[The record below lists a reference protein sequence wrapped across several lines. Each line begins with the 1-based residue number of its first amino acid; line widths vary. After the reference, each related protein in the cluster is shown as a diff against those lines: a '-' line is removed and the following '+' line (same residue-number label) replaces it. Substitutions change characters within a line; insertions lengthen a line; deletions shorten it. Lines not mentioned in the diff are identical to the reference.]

1 MKKILS
7 IIFLILGWLMV
18 VIGFV
23 SFFARI
29 CFHPLYEQYHIPGS
43 IFGATMT
50 FIIGYG
56 LRELGYKLRKPR
68 VEKLP
73 TQERPVMEAN
83 QATSRLTKERKS
95 ISWKKIF
102 ASIGL
107 AGIFGYCIGCID
119 EGDSLTA
126 WMIIAYLP
134 MFIILYV
141 YYVRLIWKHGRKV
154 TEEQLLL
161 LPLLQKINILRD
173 YSRDVR
179 DRKRL
184 FSTSFYGIMLS
195 VLCTAIVSTMYYD
208 MNHNIR
214 DYYGICYLLLSLPI
228 VIWVIGITKAVFQN
242 WLSISITINKQ
253 STNDKT

>member
-1 MKKILS
+1 MRRILS
-7 IIFLILGWLMV
+7 ILFLILGWPMV

-43 IFGATMT
+43 IFGAAIT

-73 TQERPVMEAN
+73 VQERPVVEVN
-83 QATSRLTKERKS
+83 QPTSKLTMERKS
-95 ISWKKIF
+95 ISWKKILV
-102 ASIGL
+102 SIGL

-126 WMIIAYLP
+126 WMIIIYIP

-141 YYVRLIWKHGRKV
+141 YYMRLIWKHGCNV
-154 TEEQLLL
+154 TKEQLLL
-161 LPLLQKINILRD
+161 LPLLQKFNILRD
-173 YSRDVR
+173 YSGSIN

-184 FSTSFYGIMLS
+184 FSTSFYGIILS
-195 VLCTAIVSTMYYD
+195 VFCTAIVSTMYYD
-208 MNHNIR
+208 MCHNISN
-214 DYYGICYLLLSLPI
+214 YYGICYMLLSLPI
-228 VIWVIGITKAVFQN
+228 VVWAIGIAKAVFQN
-242 WLSISITINKQ
+242 WLSISITINKH
-253 STNDKT
+253 STDDKI

>member
-1 MKKILS
+1 MRRILS
-7 IIFLILGWLMV
+7 ILFLILGWPMV

-43 IFGATMT
+43 IFGAAMT

-56 LRELGYKLRKPR
+56 LRELSYKLRKPSG
-68 VEKLP
+68 KSP
-73 TQERPVMEAN
+73 TQERPVVEVN
-83 QATSRLTKERKS
+83 QATSKLTKEKKS
-95 ISWKKIF
+95 IGWKKIL

-107 AGIFGYCIGCID
+107 AGIFGYCVGCID

-141 YYVRLIWKHGRKV
+141 FYVRLIWKYGRRV
-154 TEEQLLL
+154 TKEQLLL

-173 YSRDVR
+173 YSGDLE

-228 VIWVIGITKAVFQN
+228 VVWVIGIAKAVFQN